1 MGEEIANEN
10 LITEVIVNAS
20 KAVSTLDKVIRKL
33 SELQYIFHVVIPT
46 VSQSSTSLKTVPN
59 NFNFQNIV
67 NETTKISA
75 AFQKMLSQNG
85 ISTAKAQSVTA
96 KTVYGTENYAFKSE
110 KLAKSHEKIN
120 EVEQK
125 IADSAKWDEDVK
137 KSLNNAAK

>member
-1 MGEEIANEN
+1 M
-10 LITEVIVNAS
+10 
-20 KAVSTLDKVIRKL
+20 
-33 SELQYIFHVVIPT
+33 Q
-46 VSQSSTSLKTVPN
+46 
-59 NFNFQNIV
+59 
-67 NETTKISA
+67 
-75 AFQKMLSQNG
+75 SQNG

-120 EVEQK
+120 EVEPK